1 MHGYRSPCTKE
12 SDVSDQKTI
21 KDIINGHR
29 LPTLPSVA
37 ARVLE
42 MTAEDDIDIRR
53 IAEVVQMDQALAA
66 KVLRTVNSS
75 FYGLSRPCGT
85 VRQAMVYLGL
95 NTVKTLVLSFSLV
108 ETVDGRGADR
118 NGFNFTD
125 YWRRSIHTA
134 VAARELARRTVC
146 WDPEEAFLAGLMQDV
161 GVIALYRQFGA
172 DYLSGIA
179 AANGDHDR
187 VQSLERARWDCD
199 HAELSAAIAE
209 HWQLPRAQVEAIRHH
224 HDSTPAPIECRAHAR
239 IIELAGRVAA
249 ALDSRSPRAA
259 MTTIRGRIRDW
270 FDIDA
275 KRLQSMLVEIEDAI
289 KSISSLLSVNTGDAP
304 ATERLLATA
313 EEQLV
318 AHQVDMDRKTA
329 ALRSAKADL
338 EEQVMTDPLTGVW
351 SRRALGDTLEMR
363 LQAAQET
370 GRRVAV
376 LFCDANRFKQVNDV
390 HGHLAG
396 DALLRHIATLLDEH
410 TREESIVGRYGGD
423 EFVVVLPNCDL
434 ESARRV
440 GVRLQRTITTTPC
453 PAGSGWPELTA
464 SVSIGVACSSLESPC
479 TAQEL
484 IDTADQEMYEDKQS
498 GRDDIAGRIDHAA

>member
-1 MHGYRSPCTKE
+1 M
-12 SDVSDQKTI
+12 SDQKTI
-21 KDIINGHR
+21 KDIIDGHR
-29 LPTLPSVA
+29 LPTLPTVA

-134 VAARELARRTVC
+134 VAARELARRTGC

-161 GVIALYRQFGA
+161 GVIALYRQFGV
-172 DYLSGIA
+172 DYLEAIDAVGEHAQTLST
-179 AANGDHDR
+179 
-187 VQSLERARWDCD
+187 ERRHWNCD

-209 HWQLPRAQVEAIRHH
+209 HWQLPPAQVEAIRHH
-224 HDSTPAPIECRAHAR
+224 HDSTPASIEYRAHAR
-239 IIELAGRVAA
+239 VIELAGRIAEA
-249 ALDSRSPRAA
+249 IDSRSPRSA
-259 MTTIRGRIRDW
+259 MTEIRTRIRNW

-275 KRLQSMLVEIEDAI
+275 KRLTAMLVEVEDAI
-289 KSISSLLSVNTGDAP
+289 KSISSLLSINTGSAP

-329 ALRSAKADL
+329 ELRSAKADL

-351 SRRALGDTLEMR
+351 SRRALEETLEMR
-363 LQAAQET
+363 MQAAQET

-396 DALLRHIATLLDEH
+396 DALLRHIATLLDQH

-423 EFVVVLPNCDL
+423 EFVVVLPNCDFD
-434 ESARRV
+434 SARQV
-440 GVRLQRTITTTPC
+440 GARLQQTITTTPC
-453 PAGSGWPELTA
+453 PSGAGWPELTA

-479 TAQEL
+479 TAKEL
-484 IDTADQEMYEDKQS
+484 IDFADQAMYEDKQA
-498 GRDDIAGRIDHAA
+498 GRDDVVGRIDHAA